1 MTETRSDPR
10 PTTLDALDRKII
22 DALQQ
27 DGRRPYTVVAR
38 DLGVSEA
45 TIRKRVSRLQRKGV
59 LQIVAAVDALML
71 GYVRAEVGISV
82 RGPSL
87 SKVVKRLEAIPEISY
102 IELVIGSFDISVTVN
117 GTDNDHL
124 LSVLDD
130 AIRSI
135 PGVEVVEA
143 WTVLKVT
150 KDIYHWSPDD

>member
-1 MTETRSDPR
+1 MTETRSDSR

-27 DGRRPYTVVAR
+27 DGRRPYTTVAR

-59 LQIVAAVDALML
+59 LQIVAAVDALTL
-71 GYVRAEVGISV
+71 GYVRAEVGIRV
-82 RGPSL
+82 LGPSI
-87 SKVVKRLEAIPEISY
+87 SKVTKRLEAVPEVSY
-102 IELVIGSFDISVTVN
+102 IELVLGSFDISITVN
-117 GTDNDHL
+117 CTDNDHL
-124 LSVLDD
+124 LAVLGDD
-130 AIRSI
+130 IRSI

-150 KDIYHWSPDD
+150 KDIYHWAPPE

>member
-1 MTETRSDPR
+1 MTETRSEPR
-10 PTTLDALDRKII
+10 PVVLDALDRKII

-59 LQIVAAVDALML
+59 LQIVAAVDALTL
-71 GYVRAEVGISV
+71 GYLRAEVGIRV
-82 RGPSL
+82 LGPSV
-87 SKVVKRLEAIPEISY
+87 SKVTKRLEAVPEVSY
-102 IELVIGSFDISVTVN
+102 IELVLGSFDISITVN
-117 GTDNDHL
+117 CTDNDHL
-124 LSVLDD
+124 LAVLGDD
-130 AIRSI
+130 IRSI

-150 KDIYHWSPDD
+150 KDIYYWTPA

>member
-1 MTETRSDPR
+1 MTETRSEPR
-10 PTTLDALDRKII
+10 PVVLDALDRKII

-59 LQIVAAVDALML
+59 LQIVAAVDALTL
-71 GYVRAEVGISV
+71 GYLRAEVGIRV
-82 RGPSL
+82 LGPSV
-87 SKVVKRLEAIPEISY
+87 SKVTKRLEAVPEVSY
-102 IELVIGSFDISVTVN
+102 IELVLGSFDISITVN
-117 GTDNDHL
+117 CTDNDHL
-124 LSVLDD
+124 LAVLGDD
-130 AIRSI
+130 IRSI

-150 KDIYHWSPDD
+150 KDIYYWTPAE